1 MLPSILNKFIPDK
14 LAKLFQIST
23 TRLNKNPKCARA
35 RKWNGFSLKME
46 RTSLTVERRGH

>member
-1 MLPSILNKFIPDK
+1 MTDNLDRMLTREEV
-14 LAKLFQIST
+14 AKIFGI
-23 TRLNKNPKCARA
+23 KCARA